1 MQSVI
6 LPAHAT
12 ISNASTISPGDTCT
26 ILPGDNG
33 LAYDTSGNLQF
44 YWYPNTNPPFPY
56 PSKDIPIP
64 LSVTI
69 KGNGGATV
77 TGNTTGTAYLVDG
90 YITSNLEFTSLSPV
104 TTTFINNVPGSIV
117 FTFTAADSRCWI
129 IEYGA
134 NHLGNIPHPG
144 EVPY

>member
-56 PSKDIPIP
+56 PSSSIPVP
-64 LSVTI
+64 LSVSI
-69 KGNGGATV
+69 KGNGGAT
-77 TGNTTGTAYLVDG
+77 
-90 YITSNLEFTSLSPV
+90 
-104 TTTFINNVPGSIV
+104 PGH
-117 FTFTAADSRCWI
+117 
-129 IEYGA
+129 E
-134 NHLGNIPHPG
+134 
-144 EVPY
+144 